1 MDLAALFAAASR
13 ARGARSDLKGCL
25 GRDPKHP
32 RLRRMLSSIP
42 LRFTTIIGMSEQPQS
57 ERTIHSPPRLA
68 LTLMLVFFVLSGI
81 SGLIYQAVWSQYLG
95 LILGHAAYAQS
106 LVLSTFMGG
115 MALGAWVASRY
126 IGRLGS
132 LLRAYGILEAGI
144 GLFGLAFHAIFLFAS
159 GWLFDNWLP
168 RLDGQGATDLS
179 RYAVALMLILP
190 QTILLGMTFPVM
202 SAGLIRW
209 QPLSAGRVLGGLY
222 FFNSIGAA
230 AGALLATFVLIP
242 QAGLPGAMTFAG
254 ALNLVVAALVLLLRV
269 PPRAAQDVRRS
280 EESASSPAQ
289 SLALLRFVLFAAFVT
304 GAASFM
310 YEIGWVRMLSLALG
324 SSLHTFELM
333 LAAFIGG
340 LAFGGLYIRKRLD
353 SIAAPLRYFGW
364 VQVLMG
370 LAALATLPLYDHAF
384 DAVGWVVGSLAR
396 SEGGYTLY
404 NWATA
409 AVSIAIMVPAAFFA
423 GMTLPLMT
431 YALLRRGVGEKA
443 IGLVYAANTIGAILG
458 VMLMMHVLM
467 PVLGL
472 KLSMVLAAS
481 VDIIL
486 GLVVLRR
493 LSEEYRPAP
502 YLWAVAA
509 SGIAIAVV
517 MMAAPFDPRRL
528 ASGVYRTGIAQLA
541 ETSNVSFLRDG
552 KTASIAIYSQRDGS
566 QVIATNGKPDAALM
580 MDPAKP
586 PTMDEPTMV
595 MAGLLALAHHPNP
608 QRIAN
613 IGFGSG
619 LTTQTLASS
628 TLPAEIVSVEIEPA
642 IVAAARSFGARV
654 ELAYTDPRS
663 RFVIDDARAY
673 FSGGGQRFDVIV
685 SEPSNPW
692 VSGVAKLFSQEF
704 YDFVPRHLNQGGL
717 LVQWVQAYEMS
728 DQTLLSILAALD
740 SRFADYAIYTS
751 SEFDLLIV
759 ASPTS
764 ALPPLQNAPFADAA
778 LAQLAARVGIH
789 SAAELGARLVAT
801 KQIVQAM
808 IAVAKPVPNS
818 DYFPTVAHRAPRDR
832 FANQSAAG
840 VATIYHAP
848 GAAMT
853 LLGTLPPTTENIVL
867 DPATPNAPIA
877 LRRRGLAIL
886 AALNGLPEGRILDTL
901 SPTDAAN
908 IALLRQ
914 WSSQCF
920 ADVDSARAI
929 VIMTRLF
936 RSSLSRVSMDEAR
949 SAWVSPEW
957 VVCAAGQQASAEIA
971 TALETF
977 ALALQEDAGGALLE
991 HAGRLVS
998 EVRGLPSE
1006 TLTDLYALA
1015 MIGAA
1020 RAGLPDEVVALHS
1033 ATLKGLPM
1041 PPSERLQMNTIA
1053 QLAFKR
1059 ASD

>member
-1 MDLAALFAAASR
+1 MSAQHESEHP
-13 ARGARSDLKGCL
+13 SD
-25 GRDPKHP
+25 
-32 RLRRMLSSIP
+32 
-42 LRFTTIIGMSEQPQS
+42 
-57 ERTIHSPPRLA
+57 SPPRLA

-115 MALGAWVASRY
+115 MALGAWIASRY

-132 LLRAYGILEAGI
+132 LLRTYGLLEAGI
-144 GLFGLAFHAIFLFAS
+144 GLFGLAFHAVFVFTS
-159 GWLFDNWLP
+159 DWLFDSWLP
-168 RLDGQGATDLS
+168 RFHAAGVSDLS
-179 RYAVALMLILP
+179 RYTVALLLILP

-230 AGALLATFVLIP
+230 IGALLATFLLIP
-242 QAGLPGAMTFAG
+242 QAGLPGAVTFAG
-254 ALNLVVAALVLLLRV
+254 ALNLVVAVFVLLLRV
-269 PPRAAQDVRRS
+269 PPRAVQPSRHS
-280 EESASSPAQ
+280 EEIEKGPAQ
-289 SLALLRFVLFAAFVT
+289 SQALLQFVLFAALVT

-310 YEIGWVRMLSLALG
+310 YEIGWVRMLSLVLG

-396 SEGGYTLY
+396 TEGGYTLY
-404 NWATA
+404 NWVTA

-458 VMLMMHVLM
+458 VMLMVHVMM
-467 PVLGL
+467 PALGL

-481 VDIIL
+481 IDIGL
-486 GLVVLRR
+486 GLIVLRR
-493 LSEEYRPAP
+493 FNEDFRPAP
-502 YLWAVAA
+502 YLLAVAA
-509 SGIAIAVV
+509 SGLAIAVV
-517 MMAAPFDPRRL
+517 MAAAPFDPRRL

-541 ETSNVSFLRDG
+541 ESSEVTFLRDG
-552 KTASIAIYSQRDGS
+552 KTASIAMYTQNDGS
-566 QVIATNGKPDAALM
+566 LVIATNGKPDAALM

-586 PTMDEPTMV
+586 PTLDEPTMV

-608 QRIAN
+608 RRIAN

-619 LTTQTLASS
+619 LTTQTLVSS
-628 TLPAEIVSVEIEPA
+628 TLPSEIVSVEIEPA
-642 IVAAARSFGARV
+642 IIAAARSFGPRV

-663 RFVIDDARAY
+663 RFVIDDARAF

-704 YDFVPRHLNQGGL
+704 YDFVPRHLEEGGL

-751 SEFDLLIV
+751 NQYDLLIV
-759 ASPTS
+759 ASPDS
-764 ALPPLQNAPFADAA
+764 ALPSLSDAPFEDPA
-778 LAQLAARVGIH
+778 LVHLAHRVGIH
-789 SAAELGARLVAT
+789 NAAELRARLVAN
-801 KQIVQAM
+801 KKIVQAM
-808 IAVAKPVPNS
+808 IAVTQPTANS
-818 DYFPTVAHRAPRDR
+818 DFFPTVAHRAPRDR
-832 FANQSAAG
+832 FANETATAVS
-840 VATIYHAP
+840 TIYFAA

-853 LLGTLPPTTENIVL
+853 LLGTSPPTTDDIVL
-867 DPATPNAPIA
+867 NPAASNAPIV
-877 LRRRGLAIL
+877 LRRQGLAVL
-886 AALNGLPEGRILDTL
+886 AALNGRPEGRMLGELLPSDY
-901 SPTDAAN
+901 AN
-908 IALLRQ
+908 VALLRH
-914 WSSQCF
+914 WGSQCF
-920 ADVDSARAI
+920 ADVVSPQAI
-929 VIMTRLF
+929 TVMTKLF
-936 RSSLSRVSMDEAR
+936 RLSLARVSMTEAQQTWT
-949 SAWVSPEW
+949 SPPWVE
-957 VVCAAGQQASAEIA
+957 CAEGQQPPADISA
-971 TALETF
+971 ALETY
-977 ALALQEDAGGALLE
+977 ALALQESAGSELLE
-991 HAGRLVS
+991 RAGKLIT
-998 EVRGLPSE
+998 EVRGLPSG
-1006 TLTDLYALA
+1006 TLADLYVLA
-1015 MIGAA
+1015 MVGAA
-1020 RAGLPDEVVALHS
+1020 RAQLPEEVAALHR
-1033 ATLKGLPM
+1033 ATIKGLPM
-1041 PPSERLQMNTIA
+1041 PGSERLQMNTIA
-1053 QLAFKR
+1053 QLALAR
-1059 ASD
+1059 AASIAE